1 MLTFKYY
8 FSNPDVDPFD
18 EIVWETRTA
27 SIKED
32 GKTLFQQEIEVPSFW
47 SQNATDIVAQH
58 YLKVVNGEKEK
69 SVKQCVSRISKAFS
83 KAGIKYGYFDK
94 DVGKI
99 FEKELRWLLINQY
112 FCFNSPVWYNL
123 GIEEKGQLSACFI
136 QSVEDSLQSL
146 CELQT
151 SETFLFRN
159 GSGTGTNFS
168 VLREKN
174 AGLSGGGGSS
184 GPVSFMKGYDTWA
197 GVTKSAGKTR
207 RAAKL
212 ICLDVDHP
220 DIEEFIDC
228 KVIPEKMARDLI
240 KSGWPSDYN
249 GIVYSSLPYQNANHS
264 VRVTNDFMKAVEN
277 DEEYELKYYKG
288 AKKKH
293 LKAKEVFRKIAEAAH
308 FCADPGLQFHDTI
321 NEWHTSP
328 QSGPI
333 VASNPCS
340 EYMYLDD
347 TACNLA
353 SHNLKKYIKDGK
365 FNCEALQYSTELGI
379 TAMEIAV
386 EISSYPTKKITE
398 NSKKF
403 RPLGIGWSNGGAL
416 LMELGIPYDSE
427 KGRFLLASITS
438 LLTASA
444 YRQSGL
450 IAKEMGA
457 CEGFIANKKPFLK
470 IIKKH
475 SDSNHVL
482 KHKAIEHKLD
492 TDIRDIA
499 SKIWEEVENFGIEY
513 GFRNSQTSVLAP
525 CGTISFMM
533 DCDTTGVEPDIAL
546 VKYKKLAGGGA
557 LKIVNQSVKPAL
569 INLGYTLEEVDL
581 IEDHLLKYETI
592 LGAPHL
598 KREHLSIFD
607 CAVGVRCIKPM
618 GHIKMMAELQPFLS
632 GAISKTV
639 NLPVSA
645 TIEDIENIYMQ
656 AWKLGLK
663 AIAIYRDNCKSSQP
677 LNVKDYVEQT
687 DQTCNFCDGRL
698 VKTGSCH
705 TCRDCG
711 VASSCS

>member
-8 FSNPDVDPFD
+8 FSNSEIDPFD
-18 EIVWETRTA
+18 EIVWETRIA

-32 GKTLFQQEIEVPSFW
+32 GKTLFQKEVEVPSFW

-58 YLKVVNGEKEK
+58 YLKVVNGEEEK
-69 SVKQCVSRISKAFS
+69 SVKQCVSRVSKAFA
-83 KAGIKYGYFDK
+83 KVGVKHGYFDK
-94 DVGKI
+94 EIGKI
-99 FEKELRWLLINQY
+99 FERELRWLLVNQY

-123 GIEEKGQLSACFI
+123 GVEEKPQTSACFI
-136 QSVEDSLQSL
+136 QSVEDTLQSL

-151 SETFLFRN
+151 SETLLFRN
-159 GSGTGTNFS
+159 GSGTGSNFS
-168 VLREKN
+168 SLREKN
-174 AGLSGGGGSS
+174 ARLSGGGGSS
-184 GPVSFMKGYDTWA
+184 GPVSFMKGFDMWA

-212 ICLDVDHP
+212 VCLNVDHP

-228 KVIPEKMARDLI
+228 KVVPEKIARDLI
-240 KSGWPSDYN
+240 KAGWPSDYN

-264 VRVTNDFMKAVEN
+264 VRVTNEFMEKVEN
-277 DEEYELKYYKG
+277 DEEYELKYYKNS
-288 AKKKH
+288 KKKH
-293 LKAKEVFRKIAEAAH
+293 LRAKEVFRKIAEAAH

-321 NEWHTSP
+321 NDWHTSP

-333 VASNPCS
+333 IASNPCS

-353 SHNLKKYIKDGK
+353 SHNLKKYLRGEK
-365 FNCEALQYSTELGI
+365 FNCEAFGYATELGI

-427 KGRFLLASITS
+427 EGRFLLASITS
-438 LLTASA
+438 LLTAAA

-450 IAKEMGA
+450 IAKAIGP
-457 CEGFIANKKPFLK
+457 CEGFAVNKEPFLN

-475 SDSNHVL
+475 SDANHKL
-482 KHKAIEHKLD
+482 KHKAIEYKFD
-492 TDIRDIA
+492 TYIRDIA
-499 SKIWEEVENFGIEY
+499 SKVWEETEDFGIKY
-513 GFRNSQTSVLAP
+513 GFRNSQASVLAP

-546 VKYKKLAGGGA
+546 IKYKKLAGGGSM
-557 LKIVNQSVKPAL
+557 KIINQTIKPAL
-569 INLGYTLEEVDL
+569 TKLGYSEEEISL
-581 IEDHLLKYETI
+581 IEAHLLKYETI
-592 LGAPHL
+592 LGAPNF
-598 KREHLSIFD
+598 KKEHLPIFD
-607 CAVGVRCIKPM
+607 CAVGIRFISPM
-618 GHIKMMAELQPFLS
+618 GHIKMMSELQPFLS

-639 NLPVSA
+639 NLPASA
-645 TIEDIENIYMQ
+645 TIDDIENIYMQ

-663 AIAIYRDNCKSSQP
+663 AVAVYRDNCKSSQP
-677 LNVKDYVEQT
+677 LNVRDILERIEQK
-687 DQTCNFCDGRL
+687 CNFCEGEL
-698 VKTGSCH
+698 VRTGSCL

-711 VASSCS
+711 ITSSCG